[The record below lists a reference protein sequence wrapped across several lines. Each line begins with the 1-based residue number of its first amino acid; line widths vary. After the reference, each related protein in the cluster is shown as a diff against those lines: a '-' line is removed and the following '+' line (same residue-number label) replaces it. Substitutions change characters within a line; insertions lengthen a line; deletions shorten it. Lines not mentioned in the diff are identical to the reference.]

1 MTGQDAP
8 AGPAGTART
17 ELRPVEVQRLLGI
30 GRTTLHDYETAGRLR
45 SRRTLGGHRR
55 YPVDQP
61 AIQAAQAAQDA
72 R

>member
-8 AGPAGTART
+8 TEPA
-17 ELRPVEVQRLLGI
+17 ELRPQEVQRLLGI
-30 GRTTLHDYETAGRLR
+30 GRTTLHDYEAGGRLR

-61 AIQAAQAAQDA
+61 AIRDALADRAASDPA
-72 R
+72 